1 MHQNPDS
8 FLMCS
13 FVVHKS
19 AVQADTVQT
28 LVDAILRSDIDQ
40 NSSFSERE
48 INILYMRLKN
58 LPGIQVNENA
68 LKRTVGEKSF
78 SITNVFSMVKDMELE
93 ESVVPEGDRVFTFE
107 EV

>member
-1 MHQNPDS
+1 
-8 FLMCS
+8 MCS

-68 LKRTVGEKSF
+68 LKRTIGAKSF
-78 SITNVFSMVKDMELE
+78 SITNVFSLVKDMELE
-93 ESVVPEGDRVFTFE
+93 ESVVPEGGRVFAFQ